1 MRCECSVSSLKNPL
15 LIQTKTPTEHQGRGS
30 NPQARRLSRPNQ
42 VGIGRE
48 PGLTER
54 LTNDHEAITRAMGR
68 LSAIVG
74 KSEIS
79 ERSSQTEFFTQ
90 FAKTLKDHFRREE
103 QLLFPLLRRSLGSDV
118 CDRLKNECAEIV
130 KVANQLTTQ
139 ARPLKES
146 FRHLEHLFRAHI
158 STEENVLFWYLDLH
172 QPSETDAREKTR

>member
-1 MRCECSVSSLKNPL
+1 M
-15 LIQTKTPTEHQGRGS
+15 
-30 NPQARRLSRPNQ
+30 
-42 VGIGRE
+42 
-48 PGLTER
+48 
-54 LTNDHEAITRAMGR
+54 NDHEAITRAMGR

-74 KSEIS
+74 KSDIS
-79 ERSSQTEFFTQ
+79 ERCSETEFFTQ